1 METVS
6 EEKEA
11 SSRSVSGF
19 FHDVINGSGKVGEYI
34 YDILNNTFY
43 YTGKCS
49 SHIFNKC
56 KHLKISICE
65 KVGKKGGVTIKHLVK
80 NDAAIDDAAKK
91 DFYMRFGRDIVEL
104 TKSDIEKENLTI
116 IDVSKYKL

>member
-1 METVS
+1 METAS
-6 EEKEA
+6 EVKKE
-11 SSRSVSGF
+11 SSRSISGF

-34 YDILNNTFY
+34 YDIVNNTFY

-49 SHIFNKC
+49 SHIFNIC

-65 KVGKKGGVTIKHLVK
+65 RVGKNGEITIKHLVK
-80 NDAAIDDAAKK
+80 NDAAIDDAAKR
-91 DFYMRFGRDIVEL
+91 DFYIRLGRDIVEL